1 MEAIVFTVVA
11 VTLYLVSDRIVLAV
25 EARRGAPLQHRTL
38 LFFGLL
44 LGLALVVF
52 PVLRRLLGGG

>member
-11 VTLYLVSDRIVLAV
+11 ITLYLVSDRIVVAV
-25 EARRGAPLQHRTL
+25 EARLGGRLQHRTVV
-38 LFFGLL
+38 FFVLL

-52 PVLRRLLGGG
+52 PVLRRLLGG